1 MVGLT
6 NGLLHSHLHYGFAD
20 PLRRLGHRSLRAIP
34 EIRWRCLHSVFGLE
48 HMEEKRQTGRG
59 LARLFLR
66 QWHGCADDQRQDSA
80 FRAHR
85 LQHLRPSL
93 LQQHSRF
100 VRGGRLA
107 GFSGSRRQSGL
118 ATGRQFSSKVF
129 RKILPSDQYRL
140 RYRIGTVRYLYNCK
154 LISYFYLGVTIYKLA
169 SPAMY
174 LAWGRNWRII

>member
-34 EIRWRCLHSVFGLE
+34 EIRWRCLHPLPGLDNL
-48 HMEEKRQTGRG
+48 EEERQTGRG
-59 LARLFLR
+59 SAGMFVCQRYA
-66 QWHGCADDQRQDSA
+66 GADDQRKNPVL
-80 FRAHR
+80 RGHR

-100 VRGGRLA
+100 VRGCRLA